1 MSTESISG
9 DRIRDEFLEKIQEAL
24 VLRDWERLESFAGQ
38 WLKLDPRNP
47 SAFKWLARASVAL
60 NKMQRAAYS
69 YGRILDFH
77 PDNEEAKRFFTDYP
91 STLND
96 APQSV
101 SKSLSKNPSQNANKE
116 VRDPDESAFLKL
128 LPSERKEVADK
139 ISKLAF
145 DLLQKNICNKAAE
158 LFKISIDLCPS
169 AESVLGQARALQ
181 MISRAPQAIHLLKAE
196 LRSQPQ
202 WAAGR
207 LLLGKILLETGQT
220 QAAQREWQMVVRHDP
235 NNSEAMEFLKSL
247 ARNSI

>member
-1 MSTESISG
+1 VSTENISG

-96 APQSV
+96 APQAL
-101 SKSLSKNPSQNANKE
+101 SKSLSKQVNQE
-116 VRDPDESAFLKL
+116 VRDPDEAAFLKL
-128 LPSERKEVADK
+128 LPSERKETADK
-139 ISKLAF
+139 ISKLAL
-145 DLLQKNICNKAAE
+145 DLLNKNICNKAAE
-158 LFKISIDLCPS
+158 LFKISIDLAPS
-169 AESVLGQARALQ
+169 SESVLGLARALQ

-202 WAAGR
+202 WVAAR

-235 NNSEAMEFLKSL
+235 DNTEAMAFLKSL
-247 ARNSI
+247 ARNSVPLI